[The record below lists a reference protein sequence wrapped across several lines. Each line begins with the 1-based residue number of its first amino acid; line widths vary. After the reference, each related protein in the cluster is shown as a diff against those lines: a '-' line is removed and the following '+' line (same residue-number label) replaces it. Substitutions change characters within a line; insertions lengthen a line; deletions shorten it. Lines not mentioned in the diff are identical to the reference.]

1 MNWGVRLM
9 QVAWPALALLVL
21 WQTWIAAAHVSPVI
35 APSPAAVA
43 VELVTH
49 PLPYAQATVA
59 TAAVAVA
66 GLAIGMSFAIVAAAG
81 AWLTPVG
88 DVVLTLPALVV
99 QSTPIVA
106 LLPVL
111 ARLLG
116 YGEPAVV
123 ASAAAITFL
132 PTFVLVGAGLRRTP
146 PGAGELFGVLGS
158 SRWQRLTLLALP
170 SAFPNMLTALRIAA
184 ANSVLA
190 ALVAEFLMGQTGL
203 GNMLADAQSQLLTA
217 QAWSASFVATM
228 VSVAAFAGARA
239 IERAQRYED

>member
-1 MNWGVRLM
+1 MRWGVRLLG
-9 QVAWPALALLVL
+9 VGWPALALLVL
-21 WQTWIAAAHVSPVI
+21 WQTWISAAHVSPVI

-49 PLPYAQATVA
+49 PMRYAQATVA
-59 TAAVAVA
+59 TTAVAAA
-66 GLAIGMSFAIVAAAG
+66 GLTIGMSVAIAAAAG

-88 DVVLTLPALVV
+88 DVALTLPALLV

-116 YGEPAVV
+116 YGEPTVV

-132 PTFVLVGAGLRRTP
+132 PTFVLAGAGLRRTP
-146 PGAGELFGVLGS
+146 PGAAELFGVLGA
-158 SRWQRLTLLALP
+158 SRWQRLRLLALP
-170 SAFPNMLTALRIAA
+170 SAVPNVLTALRIAA

-190 ALVAEFLMGQTGL
+190 ALVAEYLMGQTGL

-217 QAWSASFVATM
+217 RAWSASLVATV
-228 VSVAAFAGARA
+228 VSVSAFAAARA
-239 IERAQRYED
+239 VERAKRYDE

>member
-1 MNWGVRLM
+1 MRLL
-9 QVAWPALALLVL
+9 QVGWPALALLAL
-21 WQTWIAAAHVSPVI
+21 WQTWISAAHVSPVV
-35 APSPAAVA
+35 APSPAAVTL
-43 VELVTH
+43 ELVTH
-49 PLPYAQATVA
+49 PMRYAQATVA
-59 TAAVAVA
+59 TVGVAAA
-66 GLAIGMSFAIVAAAG
+66 GLTIGMSLAIAAAAAG

-88 DVVLTLPALVV
+88 DVVLTLPALLV

-116 YGEPAVV
+116 YGEPTVV

-146 PGAGELFGVLGS
+146 PGAADLFGVLGA
-158 SRWQRLTLLALP
+158 SRWQRLKFLALP
-170 SAFPNMLTALRIAA
+170 SAVPNVLTALRIAA

-190 ALVAEFLMGQTGL
+190 ALVAEYLMGQTGL

-217 QAWSASFVATM
+217 QAWSASLVPTVA
-228 VSVAAFAGARA
+228 SVAAFVAARA
-239 IERAQRYED
+239 VEREAL